1 MTKLTALLF
10 LLPLIALGEDLRLR
24 DGTVY
29 RRARVSDVAPD
40 GLIVNYE
47 KGMAKIDFEQLPKPL
62 QERYGFDPGKAARFR
77 AEETRTARQT
87 AAENQRLIK
96 EHEARVMENLRK
108 SMEQNGDGFSYGGS
122 QSDARVI
129 RRVDAIVTAHADAL
143 LAAARA
149 PATFWNAPF
158 WQSPVMHFLSGILGG
173 GGGGGG
179 GRPPEPRGSNAGDAF
194 GSLSFDPA
202 NH

>member
-1 MTKLTALLF
+1 MTKLIALFF

-29 RRARVSDVAPD
+29 RRARVSEVAPD
-40 GLIVNYE
+40 GLIVLYE
-47 KGMAKIDFEQLPKPL
+47 KGMAKIAFEQLPKPL
-62 QERYGFDPGKAARFR
+62 RERYGFDPGKAARFR
-77 AEETRTARQT
+77 AGEAKAARET

-108 SMEQNGDGFSYGGS
+108 SMEQNGEGFSFGGNK
-122 QSDARVI
+122 
-129 RRVDAIVTAHADAL
+129 ADAGVMRQVDGIISAQ
-143 LAAARA
+143 AAALVAAERV

-158 WQSPVMHFLSGILGG
+158 WQSPVVRLLGGILGG

-179 GRPPEPRGSNAGDAF
+179 RGQAEPRGSFAGDNF